1 MAFKIEKTSALQALM
16 LIGILVLCLM
26 IILYLTNVLGG
37 EKSFFAYLF
46 PGLKERFSGGEPMRI
61 IFYSMNSCPHC
72 KKFQPE
78 WEKLVAR
85 VADEGVVTQKFTVDD
100 DREEVEKAKV
110 DGFPTIRIHVNGKE
124 IEYEGER
131 TADAIWAFAKNLKN

>member
-1 MAFKIEKTSALQALM
+1 M
-16 LIGILVLCLM
+16 
-26 IILYLTNVLGG
+26 
-37 EKSFFAYLF
+37 
-46 PGLKERFSGGEPMRI
+46 
-61 IFYSMNSCPHC
+61 PHC

>member
-61 IFYSMNSCPHC
+61 IFYSMNSCPT
-72 KKFQPE
+72 
-78 WEKLVAR
+78 AR
-85 VADEGVVTQKFTVDD
+85 SSN
-100 DREEVEKAKV
+100 
-110 DGFPTIRIHVNGKE
+110 PSGKS
-124 IEYEGER
+124 
-131 TADAIWAFAKNLKN
+131 